1 MTGVVGN
8 EGSPFVQ
15 VVIGVDTH
23 QDHHVAVAIDHQ
35 GVRLA
40 ERYAPATRAGTA
52 RWNGGP
58 GIWERFAPSGSK
70 ARAPTAL
77 DSLVS

>member
-23 QDHHVAVAIDHQ
+23 Q
-35 GVRLA
+35 
-40 ERYAPATRAGTA
+40 E
-52 RWNGGP
+52 
-58 GIWERFAPSGSK
+58 
-70 ARAPTAL
+70 PTCGRGH
-77 DSLVS
+77 